1 MCIRDRYA
9 AKTDGIFYVYM
20 GQDSVFPADGT
31 VVKFTINGVNYVGNC
46 KICLLYTSRCV

>member
-1 MCIRDRYA
+1 MNSTVEGQYA

-31 VVKFTINGVNYVGNC
+31 VVKFTMNGVNYVGNC
-46 KICLLYTSRCV
+46 KMVLADYS